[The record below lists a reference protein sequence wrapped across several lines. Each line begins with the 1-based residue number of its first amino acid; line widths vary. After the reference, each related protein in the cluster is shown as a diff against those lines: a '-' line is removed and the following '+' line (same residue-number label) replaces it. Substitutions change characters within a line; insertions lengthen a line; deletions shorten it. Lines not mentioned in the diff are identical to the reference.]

1 VYESEEQQVEALK
14 KWWRENGRFVIAGL
28 VVGAVAVFGWRG
40 WVSHQQERAAAAAAQ
55 QTELYAALQAG
66 DTEKVQSLS
75 AALLAQY
82 ADTPSAV
89 HAALA
94 LAKVAV
100 DKQDYAAAQE
110 HLQWVLDN
118 AADEPLQLIAR
129 LRLARVL
136 LAQDDAAAALQK
148 LGLAEPGEFAG
159 LYAEARGD
167 AYVALGDA
175 AMARAAYEEALAA
188 LEPGVGDRSL
198 LEMKLNELHVAPA
211 DQATDTAIAE

>member
-1 VYESEEQQVEALK
+1 MYESEEQQVEALK

-28 VVGAVAVFGWRG
+28 VVGAAAVFGWRA
-40 WVSHQQERAAAAAAQ
+40 WVNQQQEQAAAAAAQ

-66 DTEKVQSLS
+66 DTEKVQSLGTV
-75 AALLAQY
+75 LLAQF

-94 LAKVAV
+94 LAKVAA
-100 DKQDYAAAQE
+100 DKQDYAVAQE

-118 AADEPLQLIAR
+118 ADDEPLQLIAR
-129 LRLARVL
+129 LRLAQVL
-136 LAQDDAAAALQK
+136 LAQDNATAALQK
-148 LGLAEPGEFAG
+148 LGLSEPGEFAG

-198 LEMKLNELHVAPA
+198 LEMKLSELHATPT
-211 DQATDTAIAE
+211 DQSAETVNVE